1 MVANIR
7 KSMQICKQ
15 VVPKK
20 KEIFNAFAFFWVKWV
35 YHKLYIFQFQI
46 FYTTWPSLLY
56 VQQNIRVQ
64 LLNPPLHT
72 PQPPLN

>member
-56 VQQNIRVQ
+56 SEH
-64 LLNPPLHT
+64 LLLEAILLLLT
-72 PQPPLN
+72 AL